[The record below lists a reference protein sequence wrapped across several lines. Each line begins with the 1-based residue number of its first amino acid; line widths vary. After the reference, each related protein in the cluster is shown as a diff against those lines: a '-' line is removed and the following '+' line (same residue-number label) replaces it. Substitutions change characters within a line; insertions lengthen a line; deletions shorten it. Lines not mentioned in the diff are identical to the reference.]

1 LSWILARRRAL
12 AVWGAAV
19 AVYILAVFHRTSLS
33 AAGLVAVDR
42 FGISASQLAVFTMV
56 QLLVYAAMQ
65 IPVGVLLD
73 RLGPRRM
80 LTIGLALMTLG
91 QFAFA
96 VVTEYGPALSARV
109 LVGIGDAMV
118 FASVLRLVAA
128 WFAPARN
135 PVVTQL
141 TGMFGQLGAI
151 AAAVPMSAALST
163 LGWTQA
169 FGITT
174 AVGVV
179 LGVVLFAVVR
189 DTPNADEVDEG
200 PVGLADVAHGLRSS
214 WAEPGTRL
222 GLWTHFTTQ
231 FSVTAMVVLWGYP
244 FFVQGEGLSKAQAGG
259 LLTLATAAGL
269 VSGPIVGSFV
279 ARHPFHRSSMVLG
292 IVAVIVTFWSAVLA
306 WPGSAP
312 MWLLAGLMLVLGI
325 GGPASMVGFDFV
337 RTFNPP
343 HRLGGAT
350 GIVNQGGFVASLL
363 TIVAIGLVLD
373 WRTPGGGSA
382 YSPDAFR
389 IAMATQYVVWAVG
402 ITQILRYRRRTRLQ
416 LAAEDPDGLAAE
428 WVRERSIADRVAR
441 ARTAA

>member
-19 AVYILAVFHRTSLS
+19 AVYVLAVFHRTSLS
-33 AAGLVAVDR
+33 VAGLVAVDR
-42 FGISASQLAVFTMV
+42 FDISASQLAVFAMV

-65 IPVGVLLD
+65 IPVGVFLD
-73 RLGPRRM
+73 RFGPRRM
-80 LTIGLALMTLG
+80 LTIGLALMTAG
-91 QFAFA
+91 QLAFA
-96 VVTEYGPALSARV
+96 VVDAYGPALSARV
-109 LVGIGDAMV
+109 LVGVGDAMV

-135 PVVTQL
+135 PIVTQM

-169 FGITT
+169 FGLT
-174 AVGVV
+174 AGVGVA
-179 LGVVLFAVVR
+179 LGIVLFCVVR
-189 DTPNADEVDEG
+189 DTPGPGDVDDE
-200 PVGLADVAHGLRSS
+200 PAGLADVADGLRSS

-231 FSVTAMVVLWGYP
+231 FSITALVVLWGYP
-244 FFVQGEGLSKAQAGG
+244 FLVQGEGLSRAQAG
-259 LLTLATAAGL
+259 LLMTLATVAGL
-269 VSGPIVGSFV
+269 ASGPLIGSFV
-279 ARHPFHRSSMVLG
+279 ARHPFYRSSMVLG
-292 IVAVIVTFWSAVLA
+292 IVAVIVTFWTAVLA

-312 MWLLAGLMLVLGI
+312 LWLLAGLMLVLGI

-350 GIVNQGGFVASLL
+350 GIVNQGGFVASLV

-382 YSPDAFR
+382 YSPEAFR
-389 IAMATQYVVWAVG
+389 IALATQYVVWAVG
-402 ITQILRYRRRTRLQ
+402 VIQILRYRRRTRLQ
-416 LAAEDPDGLAAE
+416 LAADDPDGLAAE
-428 WVRERSIADRVAR
+428 WVREHSIADRVAR
-441 ARTAA
+441 ARAA

>member
-1 LSWILARRRAL
+1 MSWILARRRAL

-19 AVYILAVFHRTSLS
+19 AVYVLAVFHRTSLS
-33 AAGLVAVDR
+33 VAGLVAVDR
-42 FGISASQLAVFTMV
+42 FGISASQLAVFAMV

-65 IPVGVLLD
+65 IPVGVFLD
-73 RLGPRRM
+73 RYGPRLL
-80 LTIGLALMTLG
+80 LTIGLALMTSG
-91 QFAFA
+91 QLAFA
-96 VVTEYGPALSARV
+96 VVDAYGPALSARV
-109 LVGIGDAMV
+109 LVGVGDAMV

-135 PVVTQL
+135 PIVTQM

-151 AAAVPMSAALST
+151 AAAIPMSAALST

-169 FGITT
+169 FGVT
-174 AVGVV
+174 AGVGVV
-179 LGVVLFAVVR
+179 LGIVLFCVVR
-189 DTPNADEVDEG
+189 DTPNPDEADEE
-200 PVGLADVAHGLRSS
+200 PVGMGVVADGLRSS

-231 FSVTAMVVLWGYP
+231 FSITALVVLWGYP
-244 FFVQGEGLSKAQAGG
+244 FLVQGEGLTKGQAG
-259 LLTLATAAGL
+259 LLMTLATAAGL
-269 VSGPIVGSFV
+269 VSGPLIGSFV

-292 IVAVIVTFWSAVLA
+292 IVAVIVTFWTAVLA

-312 MWLLAGLMLVLGI
+312 LWLLAGLMLVLGI

-350 GIVNQGGFVASLL
+350 GIVNQGGFIASLL

-373 WRTPGGGSA
+373 WRTPGGGSG

-389 IAMATQYVVWAVG
+389 IALATQYVVWAIGV
-402 ITQILRYRRRTRLQ
+402 TQILRYRRRTRLR
-416 LAAEDPDGLAAE
+416 LAADDPDGLAAE
-428 WVRERSIADRVAR
+428 WVREHSIADRVAR
-441 ARTAA
+441 ARAA

>member
-1 LSWILARRRAL
+1 MSWFLARRRAF

-19 AVYILAVFHRTSLS
+19 AVYILAIFHRTSLS
-33 AAGLVAVDR
+33 VAGLVAVER
-42 FGISASQLAVFTMV
+42 FGISASQLAVFAMV

-65 IPVGVLLD
+65 VPVGVLLD

-80 LTIGLALMTLG
+80 LTIGLVLMTSG
-91 QFAFA
+91 QLAFA
-96 VVTEYGPALSARV
+96 VVSEYGPALSARV
-109 LVGIGDAMV
+109 LVGMGDAMV
-118 FASVLRLVAA
+118 FASVLRLVAS

-135 PVVTQL
+135 PLVTQA

-163 LGWTQA
+163 LGWGAA
-169 FGITT
+169 FGLT
-174 AVGVV
+174 AGVGVV
-179 LGVVLFAVVR
+179 LGVVLFCVVR
-189 DTPNADEVDEG
+189 DTPHPSDTEQDPVRLAVVAD
-200 PVGLADVAHGLRSS
+200 GLKSS

-222 GLWTHFTTQ
+222 GMWTHFTTQ
-231 FSVTAMVVLWGYP
+231 FSVTMMVLLWGYP
-244 FFVQGEGLSKAQAGG
+244 FFVQGEGLSGGQAGL
-259 LLTLATAAGL
+259 LLTLATVAGL
-269 VSGPIVGSFV
+269 ISGPLIGSFV

-292 IVAVIVTFWSAVLA
+292 IVALIVTIWTAVLA

-312 MWLLAGLMLVLGI
+312 IWLLGGLMLVLGV
-325 GGPASMVGFDFV
+325 GGPASMVGFDFA

-373 WRTPGGGSA
+373 WRTPGSGAG
-382 YSPDAFR
+382 YSPEAFR
-389 IAMATQYVVWAVG
+389 FALATQYVVWAVG
-402 ITQILRYRRRTRLQ
+402 VTQILRYRRKTRLQ

-428 WVRERSIADRVAR
+428 WVRDRSIAERVAR
-441 ARTAA
+441 ARAAA